1 MASSSTLHWS
11 ISKECKQSS
20 PCSLHGSYEH
30 SGAQNAPSGYSD
42 SMKISDDEQF
52 ASRHI
57 SSIVAPGGAGGG
69 GGGGIRGI
77 SIIGRKGL
85 SEELESS

>member
-1 MASSSTLHWS
+1 
-11 ISKECKQSS
+11 
-20 PCSLHGSYEH
+20 
-30 SGAQNAPSGYSD
+30 
-42 SMKISDDEQF
+42 MKISDDEQF

-57 SSIVAPGGAGGG
+57 SSTVAPGGAGGG

-77 SIIGRKGL
+77 SIIGRKGF